1 MDNEQTP
8 ALREAVENM
17 RNMRESYDQI
27 GAAAEAYNT
36 GKPQLAA
43 SISAMGVPASAED
56 SLAEMAA
63 KVRSIPQQ
71 VNTRTSD
78 FEQMIA
84 PYPYIWNIYTV
95 ATELM
100 QNELPSYVPSY
111 MAEYRLRYGANS
123 FFVGEYYLGYTT
135 LELTGADGYLTC
147 DGDFYTISNGIVT
160 HTSPDGTIE
169 TYKAESIIHTWHDV
183 ADSMTNR
190 WVAFFYLADA
200 YSFTNITS
208 SICPR
213 RVALCGT
220 CNSFIVA
227 GENRLTDLWVIGTL
241 GHFEGGT
248 TGDTW
253 NPAQVIQNYRNHSS
267 GVIYNS
273 PSNVNQIILTDTEE
287 ISGSAKIMANS
298 FKNGISIFAPAMR
311 NLLSPLVVIS
321 NRNEINKNFS
331 VYVDNAEYIPNGV
344 VTQQSVSQGNH
355 NKSITSIYIRNKKVL
370 ASNEFIYKVIDTIS
384 NNLLNLNIDASGL
397 KEINGYIFHRYDTS
411 GSYVKMLNCN
421 FQSLISCTSS
431 LLGYN
436 RYYGGI
442 VADSNIIAP
451 NAEYINGLIN
461 NSTPDATD
469 WATSNCK
476 MVYTPQLKRFN
487 GINVGKNQNVKG
499 GDDVIDWWV
508 GAMETNLNLSDW
520 RAQNV
525 SSNVAKTRT
534 LLTNLRAHIY
544 ERISDRSDTTA
555 LTISFGFKSVLDN
568 YSAGTEEENAE
579 IIAAWTQLKSDFT
592 NNKNWNV
599 A

>member
-1 MDNEQTP
+1 MSELSQAINE
-8 ALREAVENM
+8 M
-17 RNMRESYDQI
+17 RNMRESYDQLS
-27 GAAAEAYNT
+27 AAAEAYNV

-43 SISAMGVPASAED
+43 SISAMGVPASEAD
-56 SLAEMAA
+56 SLVKMAT

-84 PYPYIWNIYTV
+84 PYPYIWNVYTV

-100 QNELPSYVPSY
+100 QNELPSYIPSY
-111 MAEYRLRYGANS
+111 MAEYRARYGANS

-147 DGDFYTISNGIVT
+147 DGDFYTIADGLVT
-160 HTSPDGTIE
+160 HTSPDGTVE
-169 TYKAESIIHTWHDV
+169 TYEAESIIHTWHDV
-183 ADSMTNR
+183 ADSMANR

-213 RVALCGT
+213 RVALCGI
-220 CNSFIVA
+220 CNSFIVS
-227 GENRLTDLWVIGTL
+227 GENRLTDVWVIGTL

-248 TGDTW
+248 TGNTW
-253 NPAQVIQNYRNHSS
+253 NPAQVIRNYKKHSS

-287 ISGSAKIMANS
+287 ISGSAKVIANS
-298 FKNGISIFAPAMR
+298 FKDGISIIAPVMKNILA
-311 NLLSPLVVIS
+311 PLVVIS
-321 NRNEINKNFS
+321 NTNERRKSFN

-344 VTQQSVSQGNH
+344 VAQSISQENST
-355 NKSITSIYIRNKKVL
+355 NPIINISIRNKEVL
-370 ASNEFIYKVIDTIS
+370 ESNEVIYKIIGDLS
-384 NNLLNLNIDASGL
+384 NNPLNLKIDISGL
-397 KEINGYIFHRYDTS
+397 KEINGYIFRNNGGN
-411 GSYVKMLNCN
+411 GSDIKMLNCN
-421 FQSLISCTSS
+421 FKSLISCTSS
-431 LLGYN
+431 LLGYYY
-436 RYYGGI
+436 YYGNI
-442 VADSNIIAP
+442 LADTDIIAP
-451 NAEYINGLIN
+451 NAEYINKIISRGVIAG
-461 NSTPDATD
+461 TVG

-476 MVYTPQLKRFN
+476 MVYTPQLKGF
-487 GINVGKNQNVKG
+487 GVICAVSIG

-508 GAMETNLNLSDW
+508 GEMETNLNLAAW
-520 RAQNV
+520 RAQNITSDV
-525 SSNVAKTRT
+525 EKTRV
-534 LLTNLRAHIY
+534 LLSNLRAHIY
-544 ERISDRSDTTA
+544 ERISNRSDTTA
-555 LTISFGFKSVLDN
+555 LTVSFGFKSVLDN

-592 NNKNWNV
+592 NNKNWNI

>member
-1 MDNEQTP
+1 MNDEQTP

-17 RNMRESYDQI
+17 RNMRESYNQI
-27 GAAAEAYNT
+27 SAAAEVYNT

-84 PYPYIWNIYTV
+84 PYPYIWNVYTV

-100 QNELPSYVPSY
+100 QNELPSYIPSY
-111 MAEYRLRYGANS
+111 MMEYRSRYGANS
-123 FFVGEYYLGYTT
+123 FFIGEYYLGYAT

-147 DGDFYTISNGIVT
+147 DGDFYTISNGVVT

-169 TYKAESIIHTWHDV
+169 TYEAESIIHTWHDI
-183 ADSMTNR
+183 ADSMANR
-190 WVAFFYLADA
+190 WVAFFYLADT

-220 CNSFIVA
+220 CNSFIVSA
-227 GENRLTDLWVIGTL
+227 ENRLTDIWVIGTL
-241 GHFEGGT
+241 GHFEGGI
-248 TGDTW
+248 TGNTW
-253 NPAQVIQNYRNHSS
+253 NPAQVIQNYKKHSS
-267 GVIYNS
+267 GIIYNS

-287 ISGSAKIMANS
+287 ISGDAKVIANS
-298 FKNGISIFAPAMR
+298 FKDGIIIIAPVMKNILSSLVNISNADESLKNISI
-311 NLLSPLVVIS
+311 
-321 NRNEINKNFS
+321 
-331 VYVDNAEYIPNGV
+331 YVDNAEYIPNGV
-344 VTQQSVSQGNH
+344 VTQSYRNGSHH
-355 NKSITSIYIRNKKVL
+355 NSAIYNIYIRNKKVL
-370 ASNEFIYKVIDTIS
+370 KSDEVIYKTIS
-384 NNLLNLNIDASGL
+384 YIENNLINLNIDASGL
-397 KEINGYIFHRYDTS
+397 KEINGYIFVN
-411 GSYVKMLNCN
+411 SYTNGYLIKQLNCN
-421 FQSLISCTSS
+421 FKSLISCSSS

-436 RYYGGI
+436 RYYGTI
-442 VADSNIIAP
+442 VADSDIIAP
-451 NAEYINGLIN
+451 NAEYINGIL
-461 NSTPDATD
+461 DATPPD
-469 WATSNCK
+469 EINWATSNCK
-476 MVYTPQLKRFN
+476 MVYFPKLKNFN
-487 GINVGKNQNVKG
+487 SINSISVNCLG

-508 GAMETNLNLSDW
+508 GEMETNLNLAAW

-525 SSNVAKTRT
+525 TSNAEKTRT
-534 LLTNLRAHIY
+534 LLSNLRAHIY
-544 ERISDRSDTTA
+544 ERISDRSTTTA

-579 IIAAWTQLKSDFT
+579 IIAAWAQLKSDFT